1 MALKKSTKEAKEA
14 EVVKETKVKKVS
26 AKDVKKSAAK
36 TVAAAKQTATD
47 LRNLT
52 EAELQKALATAK
64 EDLQLA
70 QKMLKANE
78 LPASHVIRST
88 KKQIARIH
96 SVLTEKLNE
105 KMAEKFNDKKEE
117 VK

>member
-1 MALKKSTKEAKEA
+1 MALKKSTKEIPEA
-14 EVVKETKVKKVS
+14 EVVKETKVKKVTS
-26 AKDVKKSAAK
+26 KTVKKDAAK
-36 TVAAAKQTATD
+36 VAAAAKQAAKD
-47 LRNLT
+47 LRVMT
-52 EAELQKALATAK
+52 EAELQKALTTAK

-96 SVLTEKLNE
+96 SVLTEKIREE
-105 KMAEKFNDKKEE
+105 KK
-117 VK
+117 